1 MKPRSST
8 GKWKQSLDEIFA
20 EEDELGLL
28 ADVAPKKQAKAAS
41 NDPAVVNFLD
51 LVAFVEEHG
60 HEPCLEVPAEKLL
73 AVRLN
78 SYRTR
83 PELRAGVQSYDTV
96 GLLTR
101 HAEEPDKSISSQAGQ
116 DETTTPKARNI
127 STLDDILEEDDDL
140 DLLGDINTS
149 IFTLAHVPSQ
159 KDKDIPEEIA
169 GRKPCEDFFRYEKL
183 FHDVQ
188 KVLNTTTVMQTRF
201 SREETVVVGSI
212 FILRGML
219 CCIASIIKEGKATAE
234 RDNPRLRVIFENGTE
249 TDLLK
254 RSLIRA
260 LYKDPHGK
268 YVDFGLNLF
277 SRQSVSIT
285 GKDRPTGYIY
295 ILSSLSEA
303 PELAGWKNAGL
314 LVKIGYST
322 QEIHERIKNAVNE
335 ATYLEAPVKV
345 MASIACYNLNPQKF
359 ENLVH
364 AFLHKQRLNLTLI
377 GKDGKAYR
385 PEEWFTV
392 DVQTALEV
400 CRRII
405 DGSITDY
412 RMDDIQGRIVKK
424 EIKVQRSMPV
434 TTPSA
439 SVRPKLSCK
448 ALSVRQPWA
457 SLIAC
462 GEKTVECR
470 SWKTAYRGPLV
481 ICASG
486 RDCRLED
493 GLVLPGGVALCVV
506 ELVDIRPMTKG
517 DLAGACMDDV
527 TPQEQAQILKNYA
540 WHIRLLHEIEMVPVK
555 GKLHV
560 FDVEIPL
567 VRRTEGPKDH
577 FDFLADR
584 QKQRALSSHK

>member
-1 MKPRSST
+1 MKLRSST

-41 NDPAVVNFLD
+41 NEPAVANFLD
-51 LVAFVEEHG
+51 LVTFVEEHG
-60 HEPCLEVPAEKLL
+60 YEPRPDVQAEKLL

-78 SYRTR
+78 SYRTK
-83 PELRAGVQSYDTV
+83 PELRARVQSYDTV

-101 HAEEPDKSISSQAGQ
+101 HAEDSDKSISSQAGQ

-127 STLDDILEEDDDL
+127 NTLDDILEEEDDL

-159 KDKDIPEEIA
+159 KDKDIPGEIA
-169 GRKPCEDFFRYEKL
+169 SRKPCEDFFRYEKL

-188 KVLNTTTVMQTRF
+188 KVLNTTAVMQTRF
-201 SREETVVVGSI
+201 SKEETVVVGSI

-219 CCIASIIKEGKATAE
+219 CYIASVIKEGKATAE

-254 RSLIRA
+254 HSLIRA

-277 SRQSVSIT
+277 SSQSVSIT
-285 GKDRPTGYIY
+285 SKDRPTGYIY

-303 PELAGWKNAGL
+303 PELARWKNAGL

-322 QEIHERIKNAVNE
+322 QEIHERIKNAANE

-405 DGSITDY
+405 DGTITRY
-412 RMDDIQGRIVKK
+412 RMDDIRGRVVKK
-424 EIKVQRSMPV
+424 EKKAEPSAPAP
-434 TTPSA
+434 TPSA
-439 SVRPKLSCK
+439 SAQPKTSCK

-470 SWKTAYRGPLV
+470 SWKTDYRGPLV
-481 ICASG
+481 ICASSKDD
-486 RDCRLED
+486 RTTD
-493 GLVLPGGVALCVV
+493 GIILPGGYALCVV
-506 ELVDIRPMTKG
+506 ELVDIRPMTKD
-517 DLAGACMDDV
+517 DLYGACMDDF
-527 TPQEQAQILKNYA
+527 TPQEQAQILKNYV
-540 WHIRLLHEIEMVPVK
+540 WHIRLLYEIEMVPVK
-555 GKLHV
+555 GKLHI

-567 VRRTEGPKDH
+567 IRRTQGPKNH

-584 QKQRALSSHK
+584 QKKRILSSHK